1 MTNNK
6 ITTIKRMVSMRS
18 YYDASA
24 TSWDYCYNFGPTK
37 DLPANCDGDGSK
49 GNFLSFGM
57 QKIDPKALIKRTQE
71 KKPAAAIKAKN
82 EYCNYPGKRLALD
95 AGGGPVKWYTRW
107 NNETKK
113 YINHYVNGTEF
124 QTGSCTTSDESDGAC
139 AWVCTAEGP
148 GIPSGMVLSLRSYY
162 NDKYGAF
169 DYCYNFG
176 TKEDMPSS
184 CDPDKGK
191 YMSFGIQKLVDE

>member
-1 MTNNK
+1 MW
-6 ITTIKRMVSMRS
+6 R
-18 YYDASA
+18 
-24 TSWDYCYNFGPTK
+24 
-37 DLPANCDGDGSK
+37 
-49 GNFLSFGM
+49 
-57 QKIDPKALIKRTQE
+57 E
-71 KKPAAAIKAKN
+71 
-82 EYCNYPGKRLALD
+82 
-95 AGGGPVKWYTRW
+95 
-107 NNETKK
+107 
-113 YINHYVNGTEF
+113 
-124 QTGSCTTSDESDGAC
+124 GAC